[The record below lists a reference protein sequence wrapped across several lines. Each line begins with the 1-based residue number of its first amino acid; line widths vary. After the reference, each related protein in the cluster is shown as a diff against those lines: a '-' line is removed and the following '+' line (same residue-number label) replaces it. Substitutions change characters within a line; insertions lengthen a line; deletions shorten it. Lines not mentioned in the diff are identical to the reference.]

1 MNTENVPVTN
11 PVPASRWSLILTV
24 LAAIAAGLLLG
35 ILVLQVLELQFYK
48 AAPSVW
54 P

>member
-11 PVPASRWSLILTV
+11 PALASRWSFILTV

-48 AAPSVW
+48 AVPSVW